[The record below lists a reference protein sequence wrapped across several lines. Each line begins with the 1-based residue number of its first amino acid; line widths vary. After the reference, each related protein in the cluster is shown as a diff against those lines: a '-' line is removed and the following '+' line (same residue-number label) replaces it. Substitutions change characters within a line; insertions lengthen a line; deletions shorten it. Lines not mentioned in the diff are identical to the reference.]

1 MLSAPGE
8 VAFELASMITLLR
21 DKPEARSEQA
31 AQFRK
36 LVAAIGG
43 RGLDLRANDAGLRV
57 YGVPVLDSLPMAG
70 ALRTHLLDRGIGDLK
85 LAGTATVAQL
95 LDVVRMLA
103 RPPGSFE
110 SLQLMAASLPAAVR
124 SILVLAPPADEG
136 LVAAGDWNVHEDVTG
151 RGIPIIT
158 SRIERQQAELPD
170 HLVAIQA
177 APRDPSV
184 ADRLNEV
191 VRAVDRLAG
200 EEMWTDVLDTA
211 AVLVEAEA
219 QAQGSDVSR
228 AYGIAFRRMMP
239 RRVVEQLARLV
250 TRPECKQAGQAVMR
264 RVGADA
270 TEALLA
276 LLAASDRMED
286 RRAYFDTLRQMTEG
300 TDLLVNMLTHDEWF
314 VVRNVADLAGE
325 LRLTS
330 AVSRLAKHARHPDE
344 RVRRSVAV
352 ALARIAAASGLEA
365 LRALLRDKSPSVRLA
380 LVQQVDA
387 RLRGLAMSI
396 SVALDE
402 ETHAEIVREM
412 LHALGRIGT
421 SETVKVLANA
431 AAPGGRLLRR
441 KPVANRIAAI
451 EALGLSGSAQAETF
465 LRGLVDDREPRVRE
479 AVALALGNPPQTMV
493 G

>member
-8 VAFELASMITLLR
+8 VAYELASMIMLLR
-21 DKPEARSEQA
+21 DRPEARADHA

-36 LVAAIGG
+36 LVAVTGG
-43 RGLDLRANDAGLRV
+43 RGLDLRANDQGLRV
-57 YGVPVLDSLPMAG
+57 YGVPVLDRLPLAG
-70 ALRTHLLDRGIGDLK
+70 ALRTHLLDRGIGELK

-103 RPPGSFE
+103 KPPRTFE
-110 SLQLMAASLPAAVR
+110 SLQQMAASLPAAVR
-124 SILVLAPPADEG
+124 SILVLVPPAADSLG
-136 LVAAGDWNVHEDVTG
+136 AAGDWNVHQDVAGPGVPAMATG
-151 RGIPIIT
+151 M
-158 SRIERQQAELPD
+158 ERQRAELPD
-170 HLVAIQA
+170 HLTAIRE

-191 VRAVDRLAG
+191 VRAVDRLAD
-200 EEMWTDVLDTA
+200 EHKWPEVLE
-211 AVLVEAEA
+211 AVATLAEAE
-219 QAQGSDVSR
+219 QGAQGSGLSR
-228 AYGIAFRRMMP
+228 QYGIAIRRMMP
-239 RRVVEQLARLV
+239 RSVVEQLARLV
-250 TRPECKQAGQAVMR
+250 TKAEHKQAGQAVMR

-276 LLAASDRMED
+276 LLAGSDKMED

-325 LRLTS
+325 LRLET
-330 AVSRLAKHARHPDE
+330 AVPRLAKHARHPDE

-352 ALARIAAASGLEA
+352 ALARIGAASGLEA
-365 LRALLRDKSPSVRLA
+365 LRTLLRDKSPAVRLA
-380 LVQQVDA
+380 LVQQVGA

-412 LHALGRIGT
+412 LQAMGRIGT
-421 SETVKVLANA
+421 AETVKVLANA
-431 AAPGGRLLRR
+431 AAPGGRLLGR

-451 EALGLSGSAQAETF
+451 EALGLSGSPQAEAV
-465 LRGLVDDREPRVRE
+465 LRSLSDDREPRVRE
-479 AVALALGNPPQTMV
+479 AVAAALGNPPQTMV

>member
-200 EEMWTDVLDTA
+200 EEKWTDVLDTA

-264 RVGADA
+264 RVG
-270 TEALLA
+270 
-276 LLAASDRMED
+276 
-286 RRAYFDTLRQMTEG
+286 
-300 TDLLVNMLTHDEWF
+300 
-314 VVRNVADLAGE
+314 
-325 LRLTS
+325 
-330 AVSRLAKHARHPDE
+330 
-344 RVRRSVAV
+344 
-352 ALARIAAASGLEA
+352 
-365 LRALLRDKSPSVRLA
+365 
-380 LVQQVDA
+380 
-387 RLRGLAMSI
+387 
-396 SVALDE
+396 
-402 ETHAEIVREM
+402 
-412 LHALGRIGT
+412 
-421 SETVKVLANA
+421 
-431 AAPGGRLLRR
+431 
-441 KPVANRIAAI
+441 
-451 EALGLSGSAQAETF
+451 
-465 LRGLVDDREPRVRE
+465 EP
-479 AVALALGNPPQTMV
+479 AMV
-493 G
+493 GLFQ

>member
-8 VAFELASMITLLR
+8 VAYELASMITLLR
-21 DKPEARSEQA
+21 DRPEARAEQA

-36 LVAAIGG
+36 LVASIGG

-57 YGVPVLDSLPMAG
+57 YGVPLLDSIPMAG
-70 ALRTHLLDRGIGDLK
+70 ALRTHMLDREIGELK

-103 RPPGSFE
+103 QPPRTFA

-124 SILVLAPPADEG
+124 SILVLAPPAAESLGD
-136 LVAAGDWNVHEDVTG
+136 AGDWNVHQEVTG
-151 RGIPIIT
+151 RGIPVIT
-158 SRIERQQAELPD
+158 SNLERQQAELPD
-170 HLVAIQA
+170 HLVAIKA
-177 APRDPSV
+177 SPRDPSV

-191 VRAVDRLAG
+191 VRGVDRLAG
-200 EEMWTDVLDTA
+200 DEKWPEVLDA
-211 AVLVEAEA
+211 AAILVGAETEAE
-219 QAQGSDVSR
+219 GSSVSR
-228 AYGIAFRRMMP
+228 SYSIAFRRMMP

-250 TRPECKQAGQAVMR
+250 TRAEHKQAGQAVMR

-286 RRAYFDTLRQMTEG
+286 RRAYYDTLRQMTEG

-325 LRLTS
+325 LRLES
-330 AVSRLAKHARHPDE
+330 AVSKLARHAKHPDE

-352 ALARIAAASGLEA
+352 ALARIASSSGLEA
-365 LRALLRDKSPSVRLA
+365 LRTLLRDKSPAVRLA

-396 SVALDE
+396 SVAVDE
-402 ETHAEIVREM
+402 ETHADIVREM
-412 LHALGRIGT
+412 LQALGRIGT
-421 SETVKVLANA
+421 PETVKVLANA
-431 AAPGGRLLRR
+431 AAPGGRLLGR
-441 KPVANRIAAI
+441 KPVANRIAAV
-451 EALGLSGSAQAETF
+451 EALGLSGSAQAETV
-465 LRGLVDDREPRVRE
+465 LRGLSEDREARVRE
-479 AVALALGNPPQTMV
+479 AVELALGNPPQTMV